1 MRSRPLLATG
11 DSDPSK
17 EDRQKTVDEM
27 EELANRASD
36 TLKDELAE
44 GAELAG
50 ERLKD
55 EKDQDQEKIAELKK
69 RMEANSRISD
79 TCFK

>member
-1 MRSRPLLATG
+1 MEIKALTSG
-11 DSDPSK
+11 VNSDSSK
-17 EDRQKTVDEM
+17 EDRQKAVDEM
-27 EELANRASD
+27 KELAKRASD
-36 TLKDELAE
+36 TLKDELAD

-55 EKDQDQEKIAELKK
+55 EQDQDQAKIAELEK
-69 RMEANSRISD
+69 RMASNSRISD